1 MSARA
6 HVILRTLLLGIAW
19 ASPCLAHAQHALEH
33 ALAPRWVAGDR
44 VHAWPRQPLLSEARA
59 QIGVPWVWTERGA
72 LGESATVCVI
82 DTGIDLSH
90 RDFLDE
96 AGATRVRWLL
106 DLDATPRGVHAPLE
120 REGGA
125 VWSNVD
131 IDAAR
136 SVGAALPADWHGHG
150 TVVASAAAGDD
161 SDDATLGAEAGVAPR
176 ADLVIVR
183 ALRRDTL
190 GVGDD
195 DIARGAAFCAAV
207 AAPSRTTMVIALG
220 GHDGPHDGTSAIE
233 RVLTGFAHQGFAVVV
248 AAGNDGQHAL
258 HASARLVASEP
269 ARFALRV
276 PAPDRTDALLAVV
289 VRGARSVRVQPPRGA
304 FSRWVSRGERVEEG
318 ALLVTRDE
326 DAHDGATRVVLQGDF
341 RGGVLTIEARGAEGV
356 ASRAHAWLAQAEL
369 GSLFPTYFEGA
380 TAHEGDEVSVP
391 ATADGVIAV
400 GASVS
405 RGFVPGVDGPGLT
418 ADEDE
423 DGRADYASRGPRVDG
438 APLPHVLAPG
448 GWVSAALSADV
459 EVENPSALFGGSAS
473 RYAAQRRGAHRVMAL
488 GTSIS
493 AGVLGGA
500 IALARGLRPG
510 SEADVRSMLAT
521 ARSEE
526 AWRPTSGAGLL
537 DMRAWLLLREGTDG
551 SDALRVGCTRT
562 WITPNASD
570 VHLVARAPS
579 RSSQRLSLFAVG
591 PLGEVAMGSLEMQ
604 QGFGSVQINTPAWA
618 TREVRIEAREGA
630 EVRGECVLHVTLD
643 GTPNVPRALGGCA
656 AGAPRCESLW
666 LYAGLVCLLIRARG
680 RRSA

>member
-1 MSARA
+1 MSHRA
-6 HVILRTLLLGIAW
+6 HVILRMFLLSIAW
-19 ASPCLAHAQHALEH
+19 ASPCLAHAQHALDH
-33 ALAPRWVAGDR
+33 ALAPRWIAGER

-59 QIGVPWVWTERGA
+59 QIGVPWVWTERSA
-72 LGESATVCVI
+72 LGEGATVCVI
-82 DTGIDLSH
+82 DTGIDLNH

-106 DLDATPRGVHAPLE
+106 DLDALPRGVHAPLE
-120 REGGA
+120 GEGGA
-125 VWSNVD
+125 VWSAAE

-136 SVGAALPADWHGHG
+136 ASGDALPVDWHGHG

-161 SDDATLGAEAGVAPR
+161 SDDATLGGEAGVAPR
-176 ADLVIVR
+176 ASLVIVR

-190 GVGDD
+190 GVSDD

-207 AAPSRTTMVIALG
+207 SEPSRTTMVIALG

-233 RVLTGFAHQGFAVVV
+233 RTLTGFAHQGFAVVV
-248 AAGNDGQHAL
+248 AAGNDGQRAL
-258 HASARLVASEP
+258 HASARLVANEP

-276 PAPDRTDALLAVV
+276 PAPDRSDALVAVV
-289 VRGARSVRVQPPRGA
+289 VHGARSVRVQLPHGA

-318 ALLVTRDE
+318 ALLVARSE
-326 DAHDGATRVVLQGDF
+326 DANDVSTTIVLQGDF
-341 RGGVLTIEARGAEGV
+341 RGGVLTIEARGADGT
-356 ASRAHAWLAQAEL
+356 ASTAHAWLAQAEL
-369 GSLFPTYFEGA
+369 GSLFPTYFEGE

-423 DGRADYASRGPRVDG
+423 DGRAHYSSRGPRVDG
-438 APLPHVLAPG
+438 APLPHLLAPG

-459 EVENPSALFGGSAS
+459 EVENPSALFGGSTS
-473 RYAAQRRGAHRVMAL
+473 RFAAQRRGTNRVMAL

-510 SEADVRSMLAT
+510 SEEDVRTMLAS
-521 ARSEE
+521 AHSEE
-526 AWRPTSGAGLL
+526 AWLPTSGAGLL
-537 DMRAWLLLREGTDG
+537 DMRPWLLLREGTES

-562 WITPNASD
+562 WITPSAAD
-570 VHLVARAPS
+570 VSLIARAPS
-579 RSSQRLSLFAVG
+579 LSPRVLSLFAVG
-591 PLGEVAMGSLEMQ
+591 PFGEAPMGVLDVQ
-604 QGFGSVQINTPAWA
+604 HGFGSTQLDTPSWA
-618 TREVRIEAREGA
+618 TTEVRIEAREGD
-630 EVRGECVLHVTLD
+630 EVRGECVLQVTLD
-643 GTPNVPRALGGCA
+643 GAPGSPQALGGCA
-656 AGAPRCESLW
+656 VAAGRCDALW
-666 LYAGLVCLLIRARG
+666 LYAGLACLLTRARG